1 MARGW
6 ESKAVESQQAEAE
19 HRASVQRAGVVS
31 ADERNREARRKVL
44 VLARARTAG
53 DLASAA
59 APAQRDMLKRALAD
73 LDRAIDE
80 LSVRPS

>member
-6 ESKAVESQQAEAE
+6 ESKAVEAQQAESARRE
-19 HRASVQRAGVVS
+19 SVQRAGVVS
-31 ADERNREARRKVL
+31 AEERNREARRKVL

-53 DLASAA
+53 DLARAA

-80 LSVRPS
+80 LSARPS